1 MVIGVAGYINP
12 SEFKEFLT
20 CETELPVDNIMQTAV
35 VTLVKEFL
43 RQGHHVIVFSS
54 RSNMVGKWH
63 YIGQQLEI
71 HMVGDVRPVK
81 FTSLFKELYMTSRIK
96 KLIETQIDRLDVIH
110 AHWTYFYALAAKAFA
125 RKVPVFCTVRD
136 WCPYIYSTR
145 KGVEANLRWWI
156 NLQIFKRVMNDDK
169 IHLIANSEY
178 TQNHIQKAYPNK
190 TVTRIYN
197 ALSKEWMLQEKINNI
212 QTPTFITIS
221 QAIDD
226 PRKNI
231 ISLVKAFEM
240 YQKDEPNAK
249 LILVGIYRSGSTI
262 VSYIKEHNI
271 KNVLLTGPILH
282 DEVIKMIDES
292 TCMVHPAYEETFG
305 NILVEAMARRVPC
318 IGGKESGGVPIVLGY
333 GKNGLLCDISNPDD
347 IYKMMHKLDDPDI
360 TESIVNR
367 GTEALL
373 ANFSSDVVAREHISL
388 FESILQKHK

>member
-12 SEFKEFLT
+12 SEFKEFLQKDQ
-20 CETELPVDNIMQTAV
+20 ELPTDNTMQTAV

-54 RSNMVGKWH
+54 RSGKEGEWHFVGDR
-63 YIGQQLEI
+63 LEI
-71 HMVGDVRPVK
+71 HMVGDKRPIK
-81 FTSLFKELYMTSRIK
+81 FTSLFHQLYMTKRIER
-96 KLIETQIDRLDVIH
+96 LIASHIKRLDVIH

-145 KGVEANLRWWI
+145 KGIEAKFGWWI
-156 NLQIFKRVMNDDK
+156 NLQVFKQVMKDDDVK
-169 IHLIANSEY
+169 LIANSEY
-178 TQNHIQKAYPNK
+178 TLNHIRKSYPNK

-197 ALSKEWMLQEKINNI
+197 ALSKEWILKEKINNI

-221 QAIDD
+221 QGIDD

-271 KNVLLTGPILH
+271 KNVTLTGPILH
-282 DEVIKMIDES
+282 DEVINMIDES

-318 IGGKESGGVPIVLGY
+318 IGGKVSGGVPIVLGY
-333 GKNGLLCDISNPDD
+333 GKNGLLCDISDPDD

-360 TESIVNR
+360 TESIVNS

-388 FESILQKHK
+388 FESFLQKHK